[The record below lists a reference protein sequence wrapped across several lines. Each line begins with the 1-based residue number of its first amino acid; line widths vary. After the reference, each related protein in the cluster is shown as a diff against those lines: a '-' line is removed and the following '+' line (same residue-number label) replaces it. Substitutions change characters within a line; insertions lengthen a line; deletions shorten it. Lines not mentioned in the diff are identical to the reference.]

1 LDLFDYIPQNQSLM
15 TAKDKTFDKIIS
27 NWDVFINCLDDD
39 DDKQLV
45 LKIISKCY
53 FKYQD
58 SIKAN
63 TNSDFEL
70 NTRILMSILIEQQK
84 QIDKLIE

>member
-1 LDLFDYIPQNQSLM
+1 LDLYDYTPQNQPL
-15 TAKDKTFDKIIS
+15 TAAKDKTFDKIIG
-27 NWDVFINCLDDD
+27 NWDAFINCLDN
-39 DDKQLV
+39 DDKQLI
-45 LKIISKCY
+45 LKITSKCY

-63 TNSDFEL
+63 ANPDFEL
-70 NTRILMSILIEQQK
+70 NIGMLMSILIEQQK

>member
-1 LDLFDYIPQNQSLM
+1 LDLFDYIPQNRPLT
-15 TAKDKTFDKIIS
+15 TAKDKTFDKVIS
-27 NWDVFINCLDDD
+27 NWEVFINCLDD

-58 SIKAN
+58 SIQAN
-63 TNSDFEL
+63 TNSGFEL
-70 NTRILMSILIEQQK
+70 STRILMSILIEQQK

>member
-1 LDLFDYIPQNQSLM
+1 MDLLNYIPQNQLLT

-27 NWDVFINCLDDD
+27 NWDVFINCRDDDD

-45 LKIISKCY
+45 LKTISKCY

-63 TNSDFEL
+63 TKSDFEL
-70 NTRILMSILIEQQK
+70 STRLMSILI
-84 QIDKLIE
+84 

>member
-1 LDLFDYIPQNQSLM
+1 MDLFDYIPQNQSLT

-39 DDKQLV
+39 DKQLV
-45 LKIISKCY
+45 KKIISKCY

-63 TNSDFEL
+63 TNSGFEL
-70 NTRILMSILIEQQK
+70 SPRILISILIEQQK
-84 QIDKLIE
+84 QIDKLNE

>member
-45 LKIISKCY
+45 LKIKSKCY